1 MLCCAVLWLCHAV
14 LCCLF
19 DPGVSWGDI
28 AGLAEA
34 KLQENVIVALYMPEN
49 FHGIQQPVNMRSAHL
64 NTKLSCIVPYGAVMC

>member
-1 MLCCAVLWLCHAV
+1 MLWLCVCYAV
-14 LCCLF
+14 F
-19 DPGVSWGDI
+19 KSGVPWGDI